1 MTDTAVI
8 AALSALPGVTAV
20 HASCNSLRVE
30 LDHLEPEALAAVVGR
45 LGLRL
50 GAVTGT
56 PLAPEGETEIVY
68 HFVALDRLVDF
79 ALVSRGRSVPSLAPH
94 LKPAVWAE
102 REIHDLFDVAFPG
115 HPDLSPLM
123 RPEGFVTG
131 MMRAPMC
138 GARRMPS
145 PRPIDLPADLP
156 ADLSE

>member
-1 MTDTAVI
+1 MTAVTLP
-8 AALSALPGVTAV
+8 AAFADLPGVTGV
-20 HASCNSLRVE
+20 RASANSLRID
-30 LDHLEPEALAAVVGR
+30 LDHLEPAALAAAVAR

-56 PLAPEGETEIVY
+56 PLAPEGETEMVY
-68 HFVALDRLVDF
+68 HFVALDRLVDV
-79 ALVSRGRSVPSLAPH
+79 AVVSRGRSLPSLAPH

-123 RPEGFVTG
+123 RPEGFATG
-131 MMRAPMC
+131 MMRGPMC
-138 GARRMPS
+138 GARRPS
-145 PRPIDLPADLP
+145 APVPA